1 MNFEEHYGELT
12 SEITLNGTIPDG
24 NSMPINKCFLGKK
37 FQKQLKKADIQI
49 ECFMN
54 ICYEKKQ
61 SFKDG
66 EVRKRQRSTVLTL
79 IYW

>member
-12 SEITLNGTIPDG
+12 GEITLNGTTPDG

-54 ICYEKKQ
+54 VCYETKQ
-61 SFKDG
+61 RFKDG
-66 EVRKRQRSTVLTL
+66 EVLT
-79 IYW
+79 